1 MNVRIKV
8 EMRSR
13 IFGGRSFDVGVR
25 LHELRCFGSLSLTNL
40 PTSISHATNLTCSSK
55 QCAEELRTMQ
65 QPTPSEE
72 TQNLLARLSQRPG
85 VQSTLI
91 LSRETGAIVRA
102 SGLITPEEIGE
113 DGTAPTNGTYVNG
126 TDGDVK
132 KKGTRKAEEVA
143 QLVYN
148 FVKSA
153 GSMIEELN
161 GENDE
166 AKLLRVRT
174 KKNEL
179 VVVPGKKTHSRVHNM
194 SLTPTDSKFLLVVI
208 HDTPPA

>member
-1 MNVRIKV
+1 
-8 EMRSR
+8 
-13 IFGGRSFDVGVR
+13 
-25 LHELRCFGSLSLTNL
+25 
-40 PTSISHATNLTCSSK
+40 
-55 QCAEELRTMQ
+55 MQ
-65 QPTPSEE
+65 QPSPSEE

-91 LSRETGAIVRA
+91 LSRDSGAIVRA
-102 SGLITPEEIGE
+102 SGLITPEEISE

-126 TDGDVK
+126 TEGEAK

-143 QLVYN
+143 LLVYK

-161 GENDE
+161 GDNDE

-179 VVVPGKKTHSRVHNM
+179 VVVPGKANDSGFGITYLTRHRCKILACCDSRHSAGMMDSGIPNAPATRSRTSTLFV
-194 SLTPTDSKFLLVVI
+194 SVQTDLVVNMNRMEMESA
-208 HDTPPA
+208 DV